1 MLTRGRLAL
10 VIAAI
15 SIPVLV
21 LTASATGGKAPPAG
35 AALLPDLQTAVPHH
49 FTVQNQQQRE
59 TLRFSNLVANTGQGD
74 LRIRPEHNLSTNITT
89 GFQELLDADGNVV
102 SSTPV
107 SEFVFHPAHNHWHIT
122 GVALFEI
129 RHAADKGMGGNFGAV
144 FANQSIKT
152 TFCLIDWIQ
161 LDGNSPTGDR
171 TYFECFPD
179 SPQGIS
185 AGWGDQ
191 YHHALD
197 GQELEVTGAKAGIY
211 YLVSTANDEGTFIE
225 TTTTNNTAWTSFRL
239 SRDSKGNAKISEI
252 SHSPCSTVTLCGE
265 GLQNR

>member
-10 VIAAI
+10 VVAAVFV
-15 SIPVLV
+15 PVLW
-21 LTASATGGKAPPAG
+21 LAATATGGKTPANPPG
-35 AALLPDLQTAVPHH
+35 LLPDLQTAVPHH

-59 TLRFSNLVANTGQGD
+59 TLRFSNLIANTGQGD
-74 LRIRPEHNLSTNITT
+74 LRLRPQHDLSTNTT
-89 GFQELLDADGNVV
+89 VGFQELLDAAGNVV
-102 SSTPV
+102 SSQPV

-129 RHAADKGMGGNFGAV
+129 RLAQDNGTGGRFGAV
-144 FANQSIKT
+144 FSNQSIKT

-161 LDGNSPTGDR
+161 LEGNSPTGDR

-179 SPQGIS
+179 AVQGIS

-191 YHHALD
+191 YHHSLE
-197 GQELEVTGAKAGIY
+197 GQELEVTGAKPGIY
-211 YLVSTANDEGTFIE
+211 YLVSTANPEGNFIE

-239 SRDSKGNAKISEI
+239 SRDSNGNAKISEI
-252 SHSPCSTVTLCGE
+252 SHSPCSGTLCGE
-265 GLQNR
+265 DLQNR